1 MIIVATTSLPAVDL
15 PIADHWNA
23 ARSCQYL
30 WRVKVCIPQGIS
42 RGEAFT
48 SAFYFLYLTFISIL
62 WAISGVWKL
71 KTEGFTSTLMQAGTF
86 KHTLILLYLLKVLT
100 QEIGKYWST
109 FSLGL
114 TLPAYWTVLMAGRQA
129 GMIIVVFLIFCF
141 ISDLC

>member
-1 MIIVATTSLPAVDL
+1 MKKNEIPLEGEGLHSSRDPPRGGIYQCLLLFVSDIYLYSMN
-15 PIADHWNA
+15 HF
-23 ARSCQYL
+23 RS
-30 WRVKVCIPQGIS
+30 
-42 RGEAFT
+42 
-48 SAFYFLYLTFISIL
+48 
-62 WAISGVWKL
+62 L

-109 FSLGL
+109 SSLGL

-129 GMIIVVFLIFCF
+129 GIIIAVFLIFCF